1 MTAPAQAPAGP
12 TPKHLWIV
20 GVLSLL
26 WNGFGA
32 LDYVMTETRN
42 EGYMASFTPA
52 QLEFFYGLPAWV
64 VALWAIAV
72 WGGVLGS
79 ILLLLRKQAAVT
91 TFLVSFGCAVLVAFQ
106 NYVLSNGLE
115 AMGGGF
121 PLVFSGVILVV
132 AFLLYRYAATMRLR
146 GVLR

>member
-1 MTAPAQAPAGP
+1 VTEPVTSS

-32 LDYVMTETRN
+32 MDYVMTQTRN
-42 EGYMASFTPA
+42 EGYMASFTPE
-52 QLEFFYGLPAWV
+52 QLEFFYGIPAWA
-64 VALWAIAV
+64 VALWALAV
-72 WGGVLGS
+72 WGGVAGS
-79 ILLLLRKQAAVT
+79 ILLLLRRAVAAPV
-91 TFLVSFGCAVLVAFQ
+91 FLVSFVCAVLVAVQ
-106 NYVLSNGLE
+106 NYLLSNGLE

-132 AFLLYRYAATMRLR
+132 AFLLYRYANKMRR
-146 GVLR
+146 QGVLA